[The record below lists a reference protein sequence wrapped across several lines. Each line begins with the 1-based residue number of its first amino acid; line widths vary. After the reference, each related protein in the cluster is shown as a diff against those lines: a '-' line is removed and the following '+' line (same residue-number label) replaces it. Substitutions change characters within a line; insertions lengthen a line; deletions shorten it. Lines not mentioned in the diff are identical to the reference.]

1 MRIAHH
7 GAVTGVTG
15 SCHELWV
22 DDARSVLIDCGLF
35 QGAETSGTGAS
46 AERLAIE
53 FDLGAV
59 RAVLVTHGHLDHV
72 GRLPSLLAA
81 GFQGPIYCSESDAR
95 RSCCTTWSRSSGRPG
110 RRTALRAGRGC
121 GGRTWISWWTRRW
134 PVA

>member
-22 DDARSVLIDCGLF
+22 DDAHSVLIDCGLF

-46 AERLAIE
+46 AERLGIE

-81 GFQGPIYCSESDAR
+81 GFQGPIYCSEPTAVLLPLMLEDALKVGFTRDPVLGEVTGPAGQQGVVRSR
-95 RSCCTTWSRSSGRPG
+95 R
-110 RRTALRAGRGC
+110 
-121 GGRTWISWWTRRW
+121 
-134 PVA
+134 